1 MKFSKQAL
9 LGTTVLLGGS
19 VLLYATMHQVLNA
32 PAKPAANSQQVIAK
46 PTTDNQS
53 AISNEPLTA
62 DTATEKNL
70 LAQKQKEREQ
80 RVAAQEQQAQQY
92 MTEQQRIEAEAL
104 ARSRAENQ
112 LYANKN
118 AANTN
123 SVVASSVTAI
133 TQPVVKPRPVDTVAA
148 PPQTQATVPNTVQ
161 NTAQTQSA
169 AKTQNTAQIIATPK
183 PTVAAPVVAQSQPAA
198 KTIPSNPG
206 TYQVKAGEGLIG
218 LSRRYNVPVDV
229 LASVN
234 NLSTTSNLRVGQTIT
249 IPTAAQVNRITQQAQ
264 AREQQRQN
272 EIARKKQEAEQK
284 KQQALL
290 EQQQEVAGKKQEAEQ
305 KKQQALLQQQ
315 QEVARKKQEAQLK
328 EQLKEQ
334 KRQQEIA
341 QKKLEAQQQ
350 AQKKQAFQAAQDNL
364 RQARQTVKETD
375 AKGTFGVQVALA
387 TDQKKASEITQKLQ
401 AAGYKVKT
409 TQTSKGVRIV
419 VGPEKGKV
427 AALALKDKL
436 NNDSRVDVNSGWV
449 LYW

>member
-1 MKFSKQAL
+1 MTFQH
-9 LGTTVLLGGS
+9 
-19 VLLYATMHQVLNA
+19 Y
-32 PAKPAANSQQVIAK
+32 
-46 PTTDNQS
+46 
-53 AISNEPLTA
+53 
-62 DTATEKNL
+62 
-70 LAQKQKEREQ
+70 
-80 RVAAQEQQAQQY
+80 QY
-92 MTEQQRIEAEAL
+92 RP
-104 ARSRAENQ
+104 
-112 LYANKN
+112 
-118 AANTN
+118 TN
-123 SVVASSVTAI
+123 SV
-133 TQPVVKPRPVDTVAA
+133 
-148 PPQTQATVPNTVQ
+148 Q
-161 NTAQTQSA
+161 NSAQTQSA
-169 AKTQNTAQIIATPK
+169 AQTKVQAATPK
-183 PTVAAPVVAQSQPAA
+183 PTVAAPVVAQLQPVA
-198 KTIPSNPG
+198 KTIPNNPG
-206 TYQVKAGEGLIG
+206 TYQVKAGDGLIG

-272 EIARKKQEAEQK
+272 DIAR
-284 KQQALL
+284 
-290 EQQQEVAGKKQEAEQ
+290 KKQEAEQ

-315 QEVARKKQEAQLK
+315 QEVARKKQEAAQKQQEIARKKQEAQLK

-364 RQARQTVKETD
+364 RQARQTVKQTD
-375 AKGTFGVQVALA
+375 VKGTFGVQVALA

>member
-46 PTTDNQS
+46 PTTDKQS

-62 DTATEKNL
+62 DVATEKNL

-148 PPQTQATVPNTVQ
+148 PPPTQATVPNSVQ

-169 AKTQNTAQIIATPK
+169 AKTQNTAQIVATPK
-183 PTVAAPVVAQSQPAA
+183 PTVTAPVVAQPQPAA
-198 KTIPSNPG
+198 KATPSNPG
-206 TYQVKAGEGLIG
+206 AYQVKAGEGLIG

-234 NLSTTSNLRVGQTIT
+234 NLNTTSNLRVGQTIT

-272 EIARKKQEAEQK
+272 EITRKRQEAEQK

-290 EQQQEVAGKKQEAEQ
+290 EQQQEVSRKKQEAAQKEQ
-305 KKQQALLQQQ
+305 QKQQ
-315 QEVARKKQEAQLK
+315 EIARKKQEAQLR

-364 RQARQTVKETD
+364 RQARQTVKQTD
-375 AKGTFGVQVALA
+375 VKGTFGVQVALA

>member
-46 PTTDNQS
+46 PTTDKQS

-62 DTATEKNL
+62 DIATEKNL

-92 MTEQQRIEAEAL
+92 MTEQQRIEAKAL

-148 PPQTQATVPNTVQ
+148 PPPTQATVPNSVQ
-161 NTAQTQSA
+161 NSAQSQSA
-169 AKTQNTAQIIATPK
+169 AKTQNTAQIVATPK
-183 PTVAAPVVAQSQPAA
+183 PTVTAPVVAQPQPVA
-198 KTIPSNPG
+198 KATPSNPG
-206 TYQVKAGEGLIG
+206 AYQVKAGEGLIG

-234 NLSTTSNLRVGQTIT
+234 NLNTSSSLRVGQTIT
-249 IPTAAQVNRITQQAQ
+249 IPTAAQVNRITQQTQ

-290 EQQQEVAGKKQEAEQ
+290 QQQQEVARKKQEAAQKEQ
-305 KKQQALLQQQ
+305 QKQQ
-315 QEVARKKQEAQLK
+315 EIARKKQEAQLK

-364 RQARQTVKETD
+364 RQARQTVKQTD
-375 AKGTFGVQVALA
+375 VKGTFGVQVALA

>member
-46 PTTDNQS
+46 PTTDKQS

-62 DTATEKNL
+62 DIATEKNL

-148 PPQTQATVPNTVQ
+148 PPQTQAAVPNTVQ
-161 NTAQTQSA
+161 NTAQSQSA
-169 AKTQNTAQIIATPK
+169 AQTRSATQTKEQAATPK
-183 PTVAAPVVAQSQPAA
+183 PAVTAPAVAQPQPVA
-198 KTIPSNPG
+198 KATPSNPG
-206 TYQVKAGEGLIG
+206 TYQVKAGDGLIG

-234 NLSTTSNLRVGQTIT
+234 NLNTTSSLRVGQTIT

-272 EIARKKQEAEQK
+272 DIAR
-284 KQQALL
+284 
-290 EQQQEVAGKKQEAEQ
+290 KKQEAEQ

-315 QEVARKKQEAQLK
+315 QEVARKKQEAAQK
-328 EQLKEQ
+328 QQEIARKKQEAQLKEQ

-364 RQARQTVKETD
+364 RQARQTVKQTD

>member
-46 PTTDNQS
+46 PTTDKQS

-62 DTATEKNL
+62 DIATEKNL

-118 AANTN
+118 ATNTN

-148 PPQTQATVPNTVQ
+148 PPQTQAAVPNTVQ
-161 NTAQTQSA
+161 NTAQSQSA
-169 AKTQNTAQIIATPK
+169 AQTRSATQTKEQAATPK
-183 PTVAAPVVAQSQPAA
+183 PAVTAPAVAQPQPVA
-198 KTIPSNPG
+198 KATPSNPG
-206 TYQVKAGEGLIG
+206 TYQVKAGDGLIG

-234 NLSTTSNLRVGQTIT
+234 NLKPTSSLRVGQTIT

-272 EIARKKQEAEQK
+272 DIAR
-284 KQQALL
+284 
-290 EQQQEVAGKKQEAEQ
+290 KKQEAEQ

-315 QEVARKKQEAQLK
+315 QEVARKKQEAAQK
-328 EQLKEQ
+328 QQEIARKKQEAQLKEQ

-387 TDQKKASEITQKLQ
+387 TDEKKANEITQKLQ

>member
-32 PAKPAANSQQVIAK
+32 PAKPAVNSQQVIAK
-46 PTTDNQS
+46 PTTDKQS

-62 DTATEKNL
+62 DIATEKNL

-133 TQPVVKPRPVDTVAA
+133 TQPVVKPRPVDRDAA
-148 PPQTQATVPNTVQ
+148 PPQTQAAVPNSVQ
-161 NTAQTQSA
+161 NSAQSQSA
-169 AKTQNTAQIIATPK
+169 AQTRSATQTKEQAATPK
-183 PTVAAPVVAQSQPAA
+183 PTVTAPAVAQPQPAA
-198 KTIPSNPG
+198 KAIPNNPG
-206 TYQVKAGEGLIG
+206 TYQVKAGDGLIG

-234 NLSTTSNLRVGQTIT
+234 NLNTTSSLRVGQTIT

-272 EIARKKQEAEQK
+272 DIAR
-284 KQQALL
+284 
-290 EQQQEVAGKKQEAEQ
+290 KKQEAEQ

-315 QEVARKKQEAQLK
+315 QEVARKKQEAAQKQQEIARKKQEAQLK

-364 RQARQTVKETD
+364 RQARQTVKQTD

-387 TDQKKASEITQKLQ
+387 TDEKKANEITQKLQ

>member
-19 VLLYATMHQVLNA
+19 VLLYATMHQVLTA

-46 PTTDNQS
+46 PTTDKQS

-62 DTATEKNL
+62 DVVTEKNL

-80 RVAAQEQQAQQY
+80 RVAAQEQQAKQY

-112 LYANKN
+112 LYANNN
-118 AANTN
+118 ATNTS
-123 SVVASSVTAI
+123 SVVASAATAI

-148 PPQTQATVPNTVQ
+148 PPQSQAAVPNTVQ
-161 NTAQTQSA
+161 NTAQTQNA
-169 AKTQNTAQIIATPK
+169 AKTQNTAQIVATPK
-183 PTVAAPVVAQSQPAA
+183 PTVTAPAVAQPQPVA
-198 KTIPSNPG
+198 KATPNNPG

-234 NLSTTSNLRVGQTIT
+234 NLNTTSSLRVGQTIT

-272 EIARKKQEAEQK
+272 EITR
-284 KQQALL
+284 
-290 EQQQEVAGKKQEAEQ
+290 KKQEAEQ

-315 QEVARKKQEAQLK
+315 QEVARKKQEAAQK
-328 EQLKEQ
+328 AQLKEQ

-364 RQARQTVKETD
+364 RQARQTVKQTD
-375 AKGTFGVQVALA
+375 VKGTFGVQVALA

>member
-46 PTTDNQS
+46 PTTDKQS

-62 DTATEKNL
+62 DIATEKNL

-118 AANTN
+118 ATNTN

-148 PPQTQATVPNTVQ
+148 PPQTQAAVPNTVQ
-161 NTAQTQSA
+161 NTAQSQSA
-169 AKTQNTAQIIATPK
+169 AQTRSATQTKEQAATPK
-183 PTVAAPVVAQSQPAA
+183 PAVTAPAVAQPQPVA
-198 KTIPSNPG
+198 KATPNNPG

-234 NLSTTSNLRVGQTIT
+234 NLNTTSNLRVGQTIT

-272 EIARKKQEAEQK
+272 EMARKKQE
-284 KQQALL
+284 
-290 EQQQEVAGKKQEAEQ
+290 
-305 KKQQALLQQQ
+305 
-315 QEVARKKQEAQLK
+315 

-364 RQARQTVKETD
+364 RQARQTVKQTD

-387 TDQKKASEITQKLQ
+387 TDEKKANEITQKLQ

-419 VGPEKGKV
+419 VGPEKGKI

-436 NNDSRVDVNSGWV
+436 NNDSRVNVNSGWV

>member
-46 PTTDNQS
+46 PTTDKQS

-62 DTATEKNL
+62 DIATEKNL

-148 PPQTQATVPNTVQ
+148 PPQTQAALPPNSLQ
-161 NTAQTQSA
+161 NSAQSQSA

-234 NLSTTSNLRVGQTIT
+234 NLNTSSNLRVGQTIT

-272 EIARKKQEAEQK
+272 EMARKKQEAEQK

-290 EQQQEVAGKKQEAEQ
+290 EQQQEVARKKQEAAQ
-305 KKQQALLQQQ
+305 KQQ
-315 QEVARKKQEAQLK
+315 EIARKKQEAQLK

-409 TQTSKGVRIV
+409 TQTNKGVRIV

>member
-46 PTTDNQS
+46 PTTDKQS

-62 DTATEKNL
+62 DVATEKNL

-118 AANTN
+118 AANTS

-148 PPQTQATVPNTVQ
+148 PPQTQAAVPNSVQ
-161 NTAQTQSA
+161 NTAQTQNAAQTRSA
-169 AKTQNTAQIIATPK
+169 AQTKVQAATPK
-183 PTVAAPVVAQSQPAA
+183 PTVTAPAVAQPQPAA
-198 KTIPSNPG
+198 KTTPNNPG
-206 TYQVKAGEGLIG
+206 AYQVKAGEGLIG

-234 NLSTTSNLRVGQTIT
+234 NLNTTSSLRVGQTIS
-249 IPTAAQVNRITQQAQ
+249 IPTVAQVNRITQQTQ

-290 EQQQEVAGKKQEAEQ
+290 
-305 KKQQALLQQQ
+305 QQQ
-315 QEVARKKQEAQLK
+315 QEVARKKQEAAQK
-328 EQLKEQ
+328 EQQKQQEIARKKQEEQLKEQ

-364 RQARQTVKETD
+364 RQARQTVKQTD
-375 AKGTFGVQVALA
+375 VKGTFGVQVALA

>member
-46 PTTDNQS
+46 PTTDKQS

-62 DTATEKNL
+62 DIATEKNL

-148 PPQTQATVPNTVQ
+148 PPQTQAAVPNSVQ
-161 NTAQTQSA
+161 NSAQSQSA
-169 AKTQNTAQIIATPK
+169 AQTRSATQTKEQAATPK
-183 PTVAAPVVAQSQPAA
+183 PTVTAPAVAQPQPAA
-198 KTIPSNPG
+198 KATPSNPG
-206 TYQVKAGEGLIG
+206 TYQVKAGDGLIG

-234 NLSTTSNLRVGQTIT
+234 NLNTTSSLRVGQTIT

-272 EIARKKQEAEQK
+272 DIAR
-284 KQQALL
+284 
-290 EQQQEVAGKKQEAEQ
+290 KKQEAEQ

-315 QEVARKKQEAQLK
+315 QEVARKKQEAAQKQQEIARKKQEAQLK

-387 TDQKKASEITQKLQ
+387 TDEKKANEITQKLQ

>member
-62 DTATEKNL
+62 DIATEKNL

-118 AANTN
+118 ATNTN

-133 TQPVVKPRPVDTVAA
+133 SQPVVKPRPVDTAAA

-161 NTAQTQSA
+161 NTAQSQSA
-169 AKTQNTAQIIATPK
+169 AKTKEQVATPK
-183 PTVAAPVVAQSQPAA
+183 PTVTAPVVAQPQPAA
-198 KTIPSNPG
+198 KTNPNNPSD
-206 TYQVKAGEGLIG
+206 YQVKAGEGLIG

-229 LASVN
+229 LASIN
-234 NLSTTSNLRVGQTIT
+234 NLNTTSSLRVGQTIT
-249 IPTAAQVNRITQQAQ
+249 IPTAAQVNRMTQQAQ

-290 EQQQEVAGKKQEAEQ
+290 EQQQEVARKKQEAAQKEQ
-305 KKQQALLQQQ
+305 QKQQ
-315 QEVARKKQEAQLK
+315 EIARKKQEAQLK

-364 RQARQTVKETD
+364 RQARQTVKQTD
-375 AKGTFGVQVALA
+375 VKGTFGVQVALA

>member
-46 PTTDNQS
+46 PTTDKQS

-62 DTATEKNL
+62 DIATEKNL

-133 TQPVVKPRPVDTVAA
+133 TQPVVKPRPVDRDAA
-148 PPQTQATVPNTVQ
+148 PPQTQAAVPNSVQ
-161 NTAQTQSA
+161 NTAQSQSA
-169 AKTQNTAQIIATPK
+169 AQTRSATQTKEQAATPK
-183 PTVAAPVVAQSQPAA
+183 PTVTAPAVAQPQPAA
-198 KTIPSNPG
+198 KATPSNPG
-206 TYQVKAGEGLIG
+206 TYQVKAGDGLIG

-234 NLSTTSNLRVGQTIT
+234 NLNTTSSLRVGQTIT

-272 EIARKKQEAEQK
+272 EMARKKQE
-284 KQQALL
+284 
-290 EQQQEVAGKKQEAEQ
+290 
-305 KKQQALLQQQ
+305 
-315 QEVARKKQEAQLK
+315 

-364 RQARQTVKETD
+364 RQARQTVKQTD

-387 TDQKKASEITQKLQ
+387 TDQKKANEITQKLQ

>member
-46 PTTDNQS
+46 PTTDKQS

-62 DTATEKNL
+62 DVATEKNL

-118 AANTN
+118 AANTS

-148 PPQTQATVPNTVQ
+148 PPQTQAAVPNTVQ
-161 NTAQTQSA
+161 NTAQTQNA
-169 AKTQNTAQIIATPK
+169 AKTQNTAQIVATPK
-183 PTVAAPVVAQSQPAA
+183 PTVTAPVVAQPQPVA
-198 KTIPSNPG
+198 KATPSNPG
-206 TYQVKAGEGLIG
+206 AYQVKAGEGLIG

-234 NLSTTSNLRVGQTIT
+234 NLNTTSNLRVGQTIT

-272 EIARKKQEAEQK
+272 EITRKKQEAERK

-290 EQQQEVAGKKQEAEQ
+290 EQQQEVSRKKQEAAQKEQ
-305 KKQQALLQQQ
+305 QKQQ
-315 QEVARKKQEAQLK
+315 EIARKKQEA
-328 EQLKEQ
+328 QLKEQ

-364 RQARQTVKETD
+364 RQARQTVKQTD
-375 AKGTFGVQVALA
+375 VKGTFGVQVALA

>member
-32 PAKPAANSQQVIAK
+32 PAKPAVNSQQVIAK
-46 PTTDNQS
+46 PTTDKQS

-62 DTATEKNL
+62 DIATEKNL

-133 TQPVVKPRPVDTVAA
+133 TQPVVKPRPVDRDAA
-148 PPQTQATVPNTVQ
+148 PPQTQAAVPNSVQ
-161 NTAQTQSA
+161 NSAQSQSA
-169 AKTQNTAQIIATPK
+169 AQTRSATQTKEQAATPK
-183 PTVAAPVVAQSQPAA
+183 PTVTAPAVAQPQPAA
-198 KTIPSNPG
+198 KATPSNPG
-206 TYQVKAGEGLIG
+206 TYQVKAGDGLIG

-234 NLSTTSNLRVGQTIT
+234 NLNTTSNLRVGQTIT
-249 IPTAAQVNRITQQAQ
+249 IPTAAQVNRITQQTQ

-272 EIARKKQEAEQK
+272 EMARKKQE
-284 KQQALL
+284 
-290 EQQQEVAGKKQEAEQ
+290 
-305 KKQQALLQQQ
+305 
-315 QEVARKKQEAQLK
+315 

-364 RQARQTVKETD
+364 RQARQTVKQTD

>member
-133 TQPVVKPRPVDTVAA
+133 TQPVVKPRPVDRDAA
-148 PPQTQATVPNTVQ
+148 PPQTQAAVPNSVQ
-161 NTAQTQSA
+161 NSAQSQSA
-169 AKTQNTAQIIATPK
+169 AQTRSATQTKEQAATPK
-183 PTVAAPVVAQSQPAA
+183 PTVTAPVVAQPQPVA
-198 KTIPSNPG
+198 KTIPNNPG
-206 TYQVKAGEGLIG
+206 TYQVKAGDGLIG

-234 NLSTTSNLRVGQTIT
+234 NLNTTSNLRVGQTIN

-264 AREQQRQN
+264 ALEQQRQN
-272 EIARKKQEAEQK
+272 EIARKKQEAAQKEQQ
-284 KQQALL
+284 KQQ
-290 EQQQEVAGKKQEAEQ
+290 EI
-305 KKQQALLQQQ
+305 
-315 QEVARKKQEAQLK
+315 ARKKQEA
-328 EQLKEQ
+328 QLKEQ

-364 RQARQTVKETD
+364 RQARQTVKQTD
-375 AKGTFGVQVALA
+375 VKGTFGVQVALA

>member
-46 PTTDNQS
+46 PMTDKQS
-53 AISNEPLTA
+53 ASSNEPLTA
-62 DTATEKNL
+62 DIATEKNL

-133 TQPVVKPRPVDTVAA
+133 TQPVVKPRPVDKVAA
-148 PPQTQATVPNTVQ
+148 PPQTKAAVPNTVK

-169 AKTQNTAQIIATPK
+169 AKTQNTTQIVTTPK
-183 PTVAAPVVAQSQPAA
+183 PTVTAPVVAQPQPVA
-198 KTIPSNPG
+198 KGNPSNPG

-234 NLSTTSNLRVGQTIT
+234 NLNTTSNLRVGQTIT
-249 IPTAAQVNRITQQAQ
+249 IPTAAQVNRITQQTQ

-290 EQQQEVAGKKQEAEQ
+290 
-305 KKQQALLQQQ
+305 QQQ
-315 QEVARKKQEAQLK
+315 QEVARKKQEAAQK
-328 EQLKEQ
+328 EQEIARKKQEAQLKEQ

-350 AQKKQAFQAAQDNL
+350 AQKKQAFQAAQDDL
-364 RQARQTVKETD
+364 RQARQTVKQTD
-375 AKGTFGVQVALA
+375 VKGTFGVQVALA

>member
-32 PAKPAANSQQVIAK
+32 PAKPEANSQQVIAK
-46 PTTDNQS
+46 PMTDKQS
-53 AISNEPLTA
+53 ANSNEPLTA
-62 DTATEKNL
+62 DIATEKNL

-148 PPQTQATVPNTVQ
+148 PPQSQATVPNTVQ
-161 NTAQTQSA
+161 NTAQTQNA

-183 PTVAAPVVAQSQPAA
+183 PTVAAPVVAQPQPAA
-198 KTIPSNPG
+198 KATPSNPG
-206 TYQVKAGEGLIG
+206 AYQVKAGDGLIG

-234 NLSTTSNLRVGQTIT
+234 NLNTTSNLRVGQTIN

-290 EQQQEVAGKKQEAEQ
+290 
-305 KKQQALLQQQ
+305 QQQ
-315 QEVARKKQEAQLK
+315 QEVARKKQEAAQKQQEIARKKQEAQLK
-328 EQLKEQ
+328 EQE
-334 KRQQEIA
+334 RQQEIA

-364 RQARQTVKETD
+364 RQARQTVKQTD
-375 AKGTFGVQVALA
+375 VKGTFGVQVALA

>member
-46 PTTDNQS
+46 PTTDKQP

-62 DTATEKNL
+62 DVATEKNL

-118 AANTN
+118 ATNTN
-123 SVVASSVTAI
+123 SVVASAVTAI

-148 PPQTQATVPNTVQ
+148 PPQTQAAVPNSVQ
-161 NTAQTQSA
+161 NSAQSQSA
-169 AKTQNTAQIIATPK
+169 AQTRSATQTKEQAATPK
-183 PTVAAPVVAQSQPAA
+183 PTVTAPVVAQPQPVA
-198 KTIPSNPG
+198 KTIPNNPG
-206 TYQVKAGEGLIG
+206 TYQVKAGDGLIG

-234 NLSTTSNLRVGQTIT
+234 NLNTTSSLRVGQTIT
-249 IPTAAQVNRITQQAQ
+249 IPTAAQVNRITQQTQ
-264 AREQQRQN
+264 AREQQHQN

-290 EQQQEVAGKKQEAEQ
+290 QQQQEVARKKQEAAQ
-305 KKQQALLQQQ
+305 KAQQKQQ
-315 QEVARKKQEAQLK
+315 EIARKKQEAQLK

-364 RQARQTVKETD
+364 RQARQTVKQTD

-387 TDQKKASEITQKLQ
+387 TDEKKANEITQKLQ

>member
-46 PTTDNQS
+46 PTTDKQS

-62 DTATEKNL
+62 DVATEKNL

-133 TQPVVKPRPVDTVAA
+133 TQPVVKPRPVDTAAA
-148 PPQTQATVPNTVQ
+148 PPQTQATVPNSVQ
-161 NTAQTQSA
+161 NSAQTQSA
-169 AKTQNTAQIIATPK
+169 AKTQSTTQIVATPK
-183 PTVAAPVVAQSQPAA
+183 PTVTAPVVAQPQPAA
-198 KTIPSNPG
+198 KTIPNNPG
-206 TYQVKAGEGLIG
+206 AYQVKAGEGLIG

-234 NLSTTSNLRVGQTIT
+234 NLNTSSSLRVGQTIN
-249 IPTAAQVNRITQQAQ
+249 IPTAAQVSRITQQAQ
-264 AREQQRQN
+264 AQEQQRQN
-272 EIARKKQEAEQK
+272 EIAR
-284 KQQALL
+284 
-290 EQQQEVAGKKQEAEQ
+290 KKQEAEQ

-315 QEVARKKQEAQLK
+315 QEVARKKQEAAQK
-328 EQLKEQ
+328 AQQKQQEIARKKQEEQLKEQ

-364 RQARQTVKETD
+364 RQARQTVKQTD
-375 AKGTFGVQVALA
+375 VKGTFGVQVALA

>member
-32 PAKPAANSQQVIAK
+32 PAKPAVNSQQVIAK
-46 PTTDNQS
+46 PTTDKQS

-62 DTATEKNL
+62 DIATEKNL

-133 TQPVVKPRPVDTVAA
+133 TQPVVKPRPVDRDAA
-148 PPQTQATVPNTVQ
+148 PPQTQAAVPNSVQ
-161 NTAQTQSA
+161 NSAQSQSA
-169 AKTQNTAQIIATPK
+169 AQTRSATQTKEQAATPK
-183 PTVAAPVVAQSQPAA
+183 PTVTAPAVAQPQPAA
-198 KTIPSNPG
+198 KATPSNPG
-206 TYQVKAGEGLIG
+206 TYQVKAGDGLIG

-234 NLSTTSNLRVGQTIT
+234 NLNTTSSLRVGQTIT

-272 EIARKKQEAEQK
+272 DIAR
-284 KQQALL
+284 
-290 EQQQEVAGKKQEAEQ
+290 KKQEAEQ

-315 QEVARKKQEAQLK
+315 QEVARKKQEAAQKQQEIARKKQEAQLK

-341 QKKLEAQQQ
+341 RKKLEAQQQ

-387 TDQKKASEITQKLQ
+387 TDEKKANEITQKLQ

>member
-46 PTTDNQS
+46 PTTDKQS

-62 DTATEKNL
+62 DIATEKNL

-118 AANTN
+118 ATNTN

-148 PPQTQATVPNTVQ
+148 PPQTQAAVPNTVQ
-161 NTAQTQSA
+161 NTAQSQSA
-169 AKTQNTAQIIATPK
+169 AQTRSATQTKEQAATPK
-183 PTVAAPVVAQSQPAA
+183 PAVTAPAVAQPQPVA
-198 KTIPSNPG
+198 KATPSNPG
-206 TYQVKAGEGLIG
+206 TYQVKAGDGLIG

-234 NLSTTSNLRVGQTIT
+234 NLKPTSSLRVGQTIT
-249 IPTAAQVNRITQQAQ
+249 IPTAAQVNRITQQTQ

-272 EIARKKQEAEQK
+272 EMARKKQEA
-284 KQQALL
+284 
-290 EQQQEVAGKKQEAEQ
+290 
-305 KKQQALLQQQ
+305 
-315 QEVARKKQEAQLK
+315 
-328 EQLKEQ
+328 QLKEQ

-364 RQARQTVKETD
+364 RQARQTVKQTD

>member
-32 PAKPAANSQQVIAK
+32 PAKPAVNSQQVIAK
-46 PTTDNQS
+46 PTTDKQS

-62 DTATEKNL
+62 DIATEKNL

-133 TQPVVKPRPVDTVAA
+133 TQPVVKPRPVDRDAA
-148 PPQTQATVPNTVQ
+148 PPQTQAAVPNSVQ
-161 NTAQTQSA
+161 NSAQSQSA
-169 AKTQNTAQIIATPK
+169 AQTRSATQTKEQAATPK
-183 PTVAAPVVAQSQPAA
+183 PTVTAPAVAQPQPAA
-198 KTIPSNPG
+198 KATPSNPG
-206 TYQVKAGEGLIG
+206 TYQVKAGDGLIG

-234 NLSTTSNLRVGQTIT
+234 NLNTTSSLRVGQTIT

-272 EIARKKQEAEQK
+272 DIAR
-284 KQQALL
+284 
-290 EQQQEVAGKKQEAEQ
+290 KKQEAEQ

-315 QEVARKKQEAQLK
+315 QEVARKKQEAAQK
-328 EQLKEQ
+328 QQEIARKKQEAQLKEQ

-387 TDQKKASEITQKLQ
+387 TDQKKANEITQKLQ

>member
-46 PTTDNQS
+46 PTTDKQS

-62 DTATEKNL
+62 DIATEKNL

-148 PPQTQATVPNTVQ
+148 PPPTQATVPNSVQ
-161 NTAQTQSA
+161 NSAQSQSA
-169 AKTQNTAQIIATPK
+169 AKTQSTAQIVATPK
-183 PTVAAPVVAQSQPAA
+183 PIVAAPVVAQPQPVA
-198 KTIPSNPG
+198 KATSSNPG

-234 NLSTTSNLRVGQTIT
+234 NLNTTSSLRVGQTIT
-249 IPTAAQVNRITQQAQ
+249 IPTAAQVNRITQQTQ

-290 EQQQEVAGKKQEAEQ
+290 QQQQEVARKKQEAAQKEQ
-305 KKQQALLQQQ
+305 QKQQ
-315 QEVARKKQEAQLK
+315 EIARKKQEAQLK

-364 RQARQTVKETD
+364 RQARQTVKQTD
-375 AKGTFGVQVALA
+375 VKGTFGVQVALA

>member
-32 PAKPAANSQQVIAK
+32 PAKPAVNSQQVIAK
-46 PTTDNQS
+46 PTTDKQS

-62 DTATEKNL
+62 DVATEKNL

-133 TQPVVKPRPVDTVAA
+133 TQPVVKPRPVDTVTA
-148 PPQTQATVPNTVQ
+148 PPQTQAAVPNSVQNTVQ
-161 NTAQTQSA
+161 SQSIAKTQSTAQTKVQV
-169 AKTQNTAQIIATPK
+169 ATPK
-183 PTVAAPVVAQSQPAA
+183 PTVTAPVVAQPQPVA
-198 KTIPSNPG
+198 KATPNNTG

-218 LSRRYNVPVDV
+218 LSHRYNVPVDV

-234 NLSTTSNLRVGQTIT
+234 NLNTTSSLRVGQTIT
-249 IPTAAQVNRITQQAQ
+249 IPTAAQVNRITQQTQ

-272 EIARKKQEAEQK
+272 EITR
-284 KQQALL
+284 
-290 EQQQEVAGKKQEAEQ
+290 KKQEAEQ

-315 QEVARKKQEAQLK
+315 QEVARKKQEAAQKEQQKQQEIARKKQEAQLK

-364 RQARQTVKETD
+364 RQARQTVKQTD
-375 AKGTFGVQVALA
+375 VKGTFGVQVALA

>member
-32 PAKPAANSQQVIAK
+32 PAKPAVNSQQVIAK
-46 PTTDNQS
+46 PTTEKQS
-53 AISNEPLTA
+53 TISNEPLTA
-62 DTATEKNL
+62 DIATEKNL

-148 PPQTQATVPNTVQ
+148 PPQTQAAVPNSVQ
-161 NTAQTQSA
+161 NSAQSQSA
-169 AKTQNTAQIIATPK
+169 AQTRSATQTKEQAATPK
-183 PTVAAPVVAQSQPAA
+183 PTVTAPAVAQPQPAA
-198 KTIPSNPG
+198 KATPSNPG
-206 TYQVKAGEGLIG
+206 TYQVKAGDGLIG

-234 NLSTTSNLRVGQTIT
+234 NLNTTSSLRVGQTIT

-272 EIARKKQEAEQK
+272 DIAR
-284 KQQALL
+284 
-290 EQQQEVAGKKQEAEQ
+290 KKQEAEQ

-315 QEVARKKQEAQLK
+315 QEVARKKQEAAQK
-328 EQLKEQ
+328 QQEIARKKQEAQLKEQ

-387 TDQKKASEITQKLQ
+387 TDEKKANEITQKLQ

>member
-46 PTTDNQS
+46 PTTDKQS
-53 AISNEPLTA
+53 TISNEPLTA
-62 DTATEKNL
+62 DVATEKNL

-118 AANTN
+118 AANTS

-148 PPQTQATVPNTVQ
+148 PPQTQAAVPNSVQ

-169 AKTQNTAQIIATPK
+169 AKTQSTAQIVATK
-183 PTVAAPVVAQSQPAA
+183 PTVTAPVVAQPQPVA
-198 KTIPSNPG
+198 KATPSNPG

-234 NLSTTSNLRVGQTIT
+234 NLNTTSSLRVGQTIT

-272 EIARKKQEAEQK
+272 EITRKKQEAEQK

-290 EQQQEVAGKKQEAEQ
+290 EQQQEVARKKQEATQKEQ
-305 KKQQALLQQQ
+305 QKQQ
-315 QEVARKKQEAQLK
+315 EIARKKQEAQLK

-387 TDQKKASEITQKLQ
+387 TDEKKANEITQKLQ

>member
-46 PTTDNQS
+46 PTTDKQS

-62 DTATEKNL
+62 DIATEKNL

-148 PPQTQATVPNTVQ
+148 PPQTQAAVPNSVQ
-161 NTAQTQSA
+161 NSAQTQSA
-169 AKTQNTAQIIATPK
+169 AQTRSATQTKEQAATPK
-183 PTVAAPVVAQSQPAA
+183 PTVTAPIAQPQPVA
-198 KTIPSNPG
+198 KTIPNNPG
-206 TYQVKAGEGLIG
+206 TYQIKAGDGLIG

-234 NLSTTSNLRVGQTIT
+234 NLNTTSNLRVGQTIN

-290 EQQQEVAGKKQEAEQ
+290 
-305 KKQQALLQQQ
+305 QQQ
-315 QEVARKKQEAQLK
+315 QEVARKKQEAAQK
-328 EQLKEQ
+328 QQEIARKKQEAQLKEQ

-364 RQARQTVKETD
+364 RQARQTVKQTD

>member
-46 PTTDNQS
+46 PKTDKQS

-62 DTATEKNL
+62 DIATEKNL

-112 LYANKN
+112 LYANNN
-118 AANTN
+118 ATNTS

-148 PPQTQATVPNTVQ
+148 PSQTQAAVPNTVQ
-161 NTAQTQSA
+161 NTAQTQNA
-169 AKTQNTAQIIATPK
+169 AKTQNTAQIVATPK
-183 PTVAAPVVAQSQPAA
+183 PTVTAPVVAQPQPAA
-198 KTIPSNPG
+198 KATPSNPG
-206 TYQVKAGEGLIG
+206 AYQVKAGEGLIG

-234 NLSTTSNLRVGQTIT
+234 NLNTTSNLRVGQTIT

-272 EIARKKQEAEQK
+272 EITRKKQEAERK

-290 EQQQEVAGKKQEAEQ
+290 EQQQEVARKKQEAAQKEQ
-305 KKQQALLQQQ
+305 QKQQ
-315 QEVARKKQEAQLK
+315 EIARKKQEAQLK

-364 RQARQTVKETD
+364 RQARQTVKQTD
-375 AKGTFGVQVALA
+375 VKGTFGVQVALA

>member
-1 MKFSKQAL
+1 MRFSKQAL

-62 DTATEKNL
+62 DIATEKNL

-148 PPQTQATVPNTVQ
+148 PTQTQAAVPNSVQ
-161 NTAQTQSA
+161 NTAQSQSA
-169 AKTQNTAQIIATPK
+169 AKTQNTAQIVATPK
-183 PTVAAPVVAQSQPAA
+183 PTVTAPVVAQPQPVA
-198 KTIPSNPG
+198 KTILNNPSA
-206 TYQVKAGEGLIG
+206 YQVKAGEGLIG
-218 LSRRYNVPVDV
+218 LSRRYNVPVDI

-234 NLSTTSNLRVGQTIT
+234 NLNTTSSLRVGQTIT
-249 IPTAAQVNRITQQAQ
+249 IPTAAQVNRITQQTQ
-264 AREQQRQN
+264 EREQQRQD
-272 EIARKKQEAEQK
+272 EIAR
-284 KQQALL
+284 
-290 EQQQEVAGKKQEAEQ
+290 KKQEAEQ

-315 QEVARKKQEAQLK
+315 QEIARKKQEA
-328 EQLKEQ
+328 QLKEQ

-375 AKGTFGVQVALA
+375 AKGMFGVQVALA

>member
-32 PAKPAANSQQVIAK
+32 PAKPAANSQQVVAK
-46 PTTDNQS
+46 PTTDKQS

-62 DTATEKNL
+62 DIATEKNL

-80 RVAAQEQQAQQY
+80 RAAAQEQQAQQY

-148 PPQTQATVPNTVQ
+148 PPQTQATVPNSVQ
-161 NTAQTQSA
+161 NTAQTQNA

-183 PTVAAPVVAQSQPAA
+183 PTVTAPVVAQPQPVA
-198 KTIPSNPG
+198 KGNPSNSG
-206 TYQVKAGEGLIG
+206 AYQVKAGEGLIG

-249 IPTAAQVNRITQQAQ
+249 IPTAAQVNRITQQPQ

-272 EIARKKQEAEQK
+272 EITRKKQEAEQK

-290 EQQQEVAGKKQEAEQ
+290 EQQQEVARKKQEAAQKEQ
-305 KKQQALLQQQ
+305 QKQQ
-315 QEVARKKQEAQLK
+315 EIARKKQEA
-328 EQLKEQ
+328 QLKEQ

>member
-32 PAKPAANSQQVIAK
+32 PAKPAVNSQQVIAK
-46 PTTDNQS
+46 PTTDKQS

-62 DTATEKNL
+62 DIATEKNL

-118 AANTN
+118 ATNTN

-148 PPQTQATVPNTVQ
+148 PPQTQAAVPNSVQ
-161 NTAQTQSA
+161 NSAQSQSA
-169 AKTQNTAQIIATPK
+169 AQTRSATQTKEQAATPK
-183 PTVAAPVVAQSQPAA
+183 PAVTAPAVAQPQPVA
-198 KTIPSNPG
+198 KATPNNPG
-206 TYQVKAGEGLIG
+206 TYQVKAGDGLIG

-234 NLSTTSNLRVGQTIT
+234 NLNTTSNLRVGQTIT
-249 IPTAAQVNRITQQAQ
+249 IPTAAQVNRITQQTQ

-272 EIARKKQEAEQK
+272 EMARKKQE
-284 KQQALL
+284 
-290 EQQQEVAGKKQEAEQ
+290 
-305 KKQQALLQQQ
+305 
-315 QEVARKKQEAQLK
+315 

-387 TDQKKASEITQKLQ
+387 TDQKKANEITQKLQ

>member
-1 MKFSKQAL
+1 M
-9 LGTTVLLGGS
+9 
-19 VLLYATMHQVLNA
+19 
-32 PAKPAANSQQVIAK
+32 
-46 PTTDNQS
+46 
-53 AISNEPLTA
+53 
-62 DTATEKNL
+62 
-70 LAQKQKEREQ
+70 
-80 RVAAQEQQAQQY
+80 
-92 MTEQQRIEAEAL
+92 
-104 ARSRAENQ
+104 
-112 LYANKN
+112 
-118 AANTN
+118 
-123 SVVASSVTAI
+123 TAI

-148 PPQTQATVPNTVQ
+148 PPPTQATVPNSVQ
-161 NTAQTQSA
+161 NSAQSQSATKTQS
-169 AKTQNTAQIIATPK
+169 TAQIVATPK
-183 PTVAAPVVAQSQPAA
+183 PIVAAPVVAQPQPVA
-198 KTIPSNPG
+198 KATSSNPG

-234 NLSTTSNLRVGQTIT
+234 NLNTTSSLRVGQTIT
-249 IPTAAQVNRITQQAQ
+249 IPTAAQVNRITQQTQ

-290 EQQQEVAGKKQEAEQ
+290 
-305 KKQQALLQQQ
+305 QQQ
-315 QEVARKKQEAQLK
+315 QEVARKKQEAAQKEQQKQQEIARKKQEAQLR

-364 RQARQTVKETD
+364 RQARQTVKQTD
-375 AKGTFGVQVALA
+375 VKGTFGVQVALA

>member
-46 PTTDNQS
+46 PTTDKQS

-62 DTATEKNL
+62 DIATEKNL

-80 RVAAQEQQAQQY
+80 RAAAQEQQAQQY

-148 PPQTQATVPNTVQ
+148 PPQTQATVPNSVQ
-161 NTAQTQSA
+161 NTAQTQNA

-183 PTVAAPVVAQSQPAA
+183 PTVTAPVVAQPQPVA
-198 KTIPSNPG
+198 KGNPSNSG
-206 TYQVKAGEGLIG
+206 AYQVKAGEGLIG

-272 EIARKKQEAEQK
+272 EITRKKQEAEQK

-290 EQQQEVAGKKQEAEQ
+290 EQQQEVARKKQEAAQKEQ
-305 KKQQALLQQQ
+305 QKQQ
-315 QEVARKKQEAQLK
+315 EIARKKQEA
-328 EQLKEQ
+328 QLKEQ

-364 RQARQTVKETD
+364 RQARQTVKQTD
-375 AKGTFGVQVALA
+375 VKGTFGVQVALA

>member
-19 VLLYATMHQVLNA
+19 VLLYATMHQVLNT
-32 PAKPAANSQQVIAK
+32 PAKSAANSQQVIAK

-62 DTATEKNL
+62 DIATEKNL

-118 AANTN
+118 AANTS

-148 PPQTQATVPNTVQ
+148 PSQTQAAVPNTVQ
-161 NTAQTQSA
+161 NTAQTQNA
-169 AKTQNTAQIIATPK
+169 AKTQNTAQIVATPK
-183 PTVAAPVVAQSQPAA
+183 PTVTAPVVAQPQPVA
-198 KTIPSNPG
+198 KATPSNPG
-206 TYQVKAGEGLIG
+206 AYQVKAGEGLIG

-272 EIARKKQEAEQK
+272 EITRKKREAEQK

-290 EQQQEVAGKKQEAEQ
+290 
-305 KKQQALLQQQ
+305 LQQ
-315 QEVARKKQEAQLK
+315 QEVARKKQEA
-328 EQLKEQ
+328 QLKEQ

-364 RQARQTVKETD
+364 RQARQTVKQTD
-375 AKGTFGVQVALA
+375 VKGTFGVQVALA

>member
-46 PTTDNQS
+46 PTTDKQS

-62 DTATEKNL
+62 DVATEKNL

-118 AANTN
+118 AANTS

-148 PPQTQATVPNTVQ
+148 PPQSQAAVPNSVQ
-161 NTAQTQSA
+161 NTAQTQNA

-234 NLSTTSNLRVGQTIT
+234 NLNTSSSLRVGQTIT
-249 IPTAAQVNRITQQAQ
+249 IPTAAQVNRITQQTQ

-272 EIARKKQEAEQK
+272 EMARKKQEA
-284 KQQALL
+284 
-290 EQQQEVAGKKQEAEQ
+290 
-305 KKQQALLQQQ
+305 
-315 QEVARKKQEAQLK
+315 
-328 EQLKEQ
+328 QLKEQ

-364 RQARQTVKETD
+364 RQARQTVKQTD
-375 AKGTFGVQVALA
+375 VKGTFGVQVALA

>member
-46 PTTDNQS
+46 PTTDKQS

-62 DTATEKNL
+62 DIATEKNL

-133 TQPVVKPRPVDTVAA
+133 TQPVVKPRPVDRDAA
-148 PPQTQATVPNTVQ
+148 PPQTQAAVPNSVQ
-161 NTAQTQSA
+161 NSAQSQSA
-169 AKTQNTAQIIATPK
+169 AQTRSATQTKEQAATPK
-183 PTVAAPVVAQSQPAA
+183 PTVTAPAVAQPQPAA
-198 KTIPSNPG
+198 KATPSNPG
-206 TYQVKAGEGLIG
+206 TYQVKAGDGLIG

-234 NLSTTSNLRVGQTIT
+234 NLNTTSSLRVGQTIT
-249 IPTAAQVNRITQQAQ
+249 IPTAAQVNRITQQTQ

-272 EIARKKQEAEQK
+272 EMARKKQE
-284 KQQALL
+284 
-290 EQQQEVAGKKQEAEQ
+290 
-305 KKQQALLQQQ
+305 
-315 QEVARKKQEAQLK
+315 

-364 RQARQTVKETD
+364 RQARQTVKQTD

-387 TDQKKASEITQKLQ
+387 TDQKKANEITQKLQ

>member
-32 PAKPAANSQQVIAK
+32 PANPAANSQQVVAK
-46 PTTDNQS
+46 PTTDKQS

-62 DTATEKNL
+62 DVATEKNL

-148 PPQTQATVPNTVQ
+148 PPQTQAAVPNSVQ
-161 NTAQTQSA
+161 NTAQTQNAAQTRSA
-169 AKTQNTAQIIATPK
+169 AQTKVQAATPK
-183 PTVAAPVVAQSQPAA
+183 PTVTAPAVAQPQPAA
-198 KTIPSNPG
+198 KATPNNPG
-206 TYQVKAGEGLIG
+206 AYQVKAGEGLIG

-234 NLSTTSNLRVGQTIT
+234 NLNTTSSLRVGQTIT
-249 IPTAAQVNRITQQAQ
+249 IPTAAQVNRITQQTQ

-290 EQQQEVAGKKQEAEQ
+290 
-305 KKQQALLQQQ
+305 QQQ
-315 QEVARKKQEAQLK
+315 QEVARKKQEAAQK
-328 EQLKEQ
+328 EQQKQQEIARKKQEEQLKEQ

-364 RQARQTVKETD
+364 RQARQTVKQTD
-375 AKGTFGVQVALA
+375 VKGTFGVQVALA

>member
-32 PAKPAANSQQVIAK
+32 PAKPEANSQQVIAK
-46 PTTDNQS
+46 PMTDKQS
-53 AISNEPLTA
+53 ANSNEPLTA
-62 DTATEKNL
+62 DIATEKNL

-148 PPQTQATVPNTVQ
+148 TLQTQAAVPNTVK
-161 NTAQTQSA
+161 NSAQTQNAAQTRSA
-169 AKTQNTAQIIATPK
+169 TQTKEQAATPK
-183 PTVAAPVVAQSQPAA
+183 PTVTAPVVAQPQPAA
-198 KTIPSNPG
+198 KTIPNNPG
-206 TYQVKAGEGLIG
+206 TYQVKAGDGLIG

-234 NLSTTSNLRVGQTIT
+234 NLNTTSNLRVGQTIT

-272 EIARKKQEAEQK
+272 EMAR
-284 KQQALL
+284 
-290 EQQQEVAGKKQEAEQ
+290 KKQEAEQ

-364 RQARQTVKETD
+364 RQARQTVKQTD

>member
-46 PTTDNQS
+46 PKTDKQS

-62 DTATEKNL
+62 DIATEKNL

-112 LYANKN
+112 LYANNN
-118 AANTN
+118 ATNTS

-148 PPQTQATVPNTVQ
+148 PSQTQAAVPNTVQ
-161 NTAQTQSA
+161 NTAQTQNA
-169 AKTQNTAQIIATPK
+169 AKTQNTAQIVATAK
-183 PTVAAPVVAQSQPAA
+183 PTVAAPVVAQPQPVA
-198 KTIPSNPG
+198 KATPSNPG
-206 TYQVKAGEGLIG
+206 AYQVKAGEGLIG

-234 NLSTTSNLRVGQTIT
+234 NLNTTSSLRVGQTIT

-272 EIARKKQEAEQK
+272 EITRKRQEAEQK

-290 EQQQEVAGKKQEAEQ
+290 EQQQEVARKKQEAAQ
-305 KKQQALLQQQ
+305 KAQQKQQ
-315 QEVARKKQEAQLK
+315 EIARKKQEAQLK

-341 QKKLEAQQQ
+341 QKKSEAQQQ